1 MYRCQMKNISFCISS
16 GILLALLYNKKP
28 QKYAKLNICYTRRS
42 TSNNIK
48 KWWYYFPRYQYATC
62 KYILFVAF
70 EKFIRIQNLRFRTN
84 KYLILS
90 IEMYMVYTF
99 HDRIYPEYLNS
110 HKGYIIA
117 DKHFCDKPLS

>member
-1 MYRCQMKNISFCISS
+1 MYRCQMKNISFFISS

-28 QKYAKLNICYTRRS
+28 HKYAKLNICYTRRS

-48 KWWYYFPRYQYATC
+48 KRWYYFPRYQYATC
-62 KYILFVAF
+62 KYILSCCF

-90 IEMYMVYTF
+90 IEMYMFYTF
-99 HDRIYPEYLNS
+99 LDRIHPEYSNS

-117 DKHFCDKPLS
+117 NQLFCDKPLS